1 MVLLINIYRK
11 RENMRKRIRST
22 LLVVCAIGI
31 LLIGQGLTV
40 TAKEEK
46 LVDGSYLTME
56 DSAEGSIQ
64 SRDVIRGQ
72 HLMDGNSGISK
83 AGRGRIYAYG
93 ATSADHDVEK
103 IAVIVYVDRYNEET
117 GGWGQVASFMAE
129 DTNTYYVS
137 VGKVVQV
144 ERGYYYR
151 VRCSHYAGNPSVNE
165 IDTDAS
171 FTDGI
176 FAD

>member
-1 MVLLINIYRK
+1 
-11 RENMRKRIRST
+11 MRKRIRS
-22 LLVVCAIGI
+22 LVILCAIGI
-31 LLIGQGLTV
+31 MLLGQGLTV
-40 TAKEEK
+40 SAKSERL

-56 DSAEGSIQ
+56 DSAEGTIK
-64 SRDVIRGQ
+64 SRDVLRGQ

-93 ATSADHDVEK
+93 ATSANHDVEK
-103 IAVIVYVDRYNEET
+103 ISVLVYVDRYNEET

-171 FTDGI
+171 FTNGI
-176 FAD
+176 LAD

>member
-1 MVLLINIYRK
+1 
-11 RENMRKRIRST
+11 MRKRIRS
-22 LLVVCAIGI
+22 LVILCAIGTM
-31 LLIGQGLTV
+31 LLGQGLTV
-40 TAKEEK
+40 SAKSERM
-46 LVDGSYLTME
+46 LVDGSYLTMA
-56 DSAEGSIQ
+56 DSAEGTIQ
-64 SRDVIRGQ
+64 SRDVLRGQ

-103 IAVIVYVDRYNEET
+103 IAVIVYVDRYIEELDK
-117 GGWGQVASFMAE
+117 WGQIATFTAE
-129 DTNTYYVS
+129 DANTYYVS
-137 VGKVVQV
+137 VGKIVQV

-151 VRCSHYAGNPSVNE
+151 VRCDHIAGNPSVNE

-171 FTDGI
+171 FTNGI